1 MYTVTD
7 SAVDLGFSAGS
18 AAAGAAVGSFFA
30 PPIGTAVGVIG
41 GIAVD
46 LAVNTDLF
54 DVDGDGE
61 KDSVVDMAKKG
72 IDFLCDSIGSLF
84 S

>member
-1 MYTVTD
+1 MRQ
-7 SAVDLGFSAGS
+7 SDL
-18 AAAGAAVGSFFA
+18 FFA
-30 PPIGTAVGVIG
+30 PPIGTAVGVVG
-41 GIAVD
+41 GIVADAVFNYD
-46 LAVNTDLF
+46 IG

-61 KDSVVDMAKKG
+61 NDSMVDITKKG